1 MPAAPK
7 PLRVRA
13 LQLPAKKRMSLAT
26 LLLESFDE
34 EPSLD
39 RTLLT
44 ELKQRAADLRSG
56 KVKGLSTE
64 DAYGFSL

>member
-1 MPAAPK
+1 MPDAPK

-13 LQLPAKKRMSLAT
+13 LQFPAKKRMSLAT
-26 LLLESFDE
+26 QLLESFDD
-34 EPSLD
+34 EPELD
-39 RTLLT
+39 SALLS

-64 DAYGFSL
+64 AAYGFSL

>member
-26 LLLESFDE
+26 LLLESFDD
-34 EPSLD
+34 EPGLD
-39 RTLLT
+39 RALLT

-64 DAYGFSL
+64 AAYGFSL